1 MLLRLG
7 LLLALLTGA
16 ATASSAGD
24 KGLVWEDWSPEL
36 FARAQAEQRFV
47 ILDLEAVWC
56 HWCHVMEETT
66 YADGKVVDLLKAKYI
81 AVRADQDANPD
92 LSNRYG
98 DWGWPATIVFAPTAR
113 RS

>member
-7 LLLALLTGA
+7 LLLTLLTSVA
-16 ATASSAGD
+16 TTASADD
-24 KGLVWEDWSPEL
+24 KGLVWEDWSPGI

-66 YADGKVVDLLKAKYI
+66 
-81 AVRADQDANPD
+81 
-92 LSNRYG
+92 
-98 DWGWPATIVFAPTAR
+98 
-113 RS
+113 